1 MIRNHQLVASVARNL
16 NCVGVDE
23 LLDYWR
29 GPAQDGADERPGGG
43 GVVHRDPQAAAGRS
57 AHQGA
62 RGRQQGETDR
72 ARGEQGAHNLN
83 PLGLVLII
91 LNPLSWASSYASIP
105 FTWRILSAFLPA

>member
-1 MIRNHQLVASVARNL
+1 MHARNHQLVASVARNL

-62 RGRQQGETDR
+62 RGRRQGETDR
-72 ARGEQGAHNLN
+72 GFRGL
-83 PLGLVLII
+83 
-91 LNPLSWASSYASIP
+91 
-105 FTWRILSAFLPA
+105 T